1 MAEDNVIYSIVVNEK
16 IDLLLKRRYEEYSSE
31 VEDSINFE
39 EFVFHIL
46 KIGILSN
53 EIKIYKHE
61 LSEKEKEVGNVN
73 AKLSSLRREYDS
85 NRRKLNYPLF

>member
-1 MAEDNVIYSIVVNEK
+1 MAEDGLTYSIDVTEN
-16 IDLLLKRRYEEYSSE
+16 IDKLLKKRYEEYSSGIE
-31 VEDSINFE
+31 EPISFE

-53 EIKIYKHE
+53 EIRIYKHE